1 MEKLEE
7 IHQIKSERLVVDDP
21 NASLVD
27 AMTDYKRREGLV
39 FANSNTHIAALVGD
53 GGGCDFEHYWSP
65 CR

>member
-39 FANSNTHIAALVGD
+39 FACL
-53 GGGCDFEHYWSP
+53 GGHCADPLRDRGECDIEHYRGS
-65 CR
+65 CG

>member
-27 AMTDYKRREGLV
+27 AMTNYKRREGLV
-39 FANSNTHIAALVGD
+39 FACSVRSNVALIGD
-53 GGGCDFEHYWSP
+53 CGGCDFEHYWRP
-65 CR
+65 CG

>member
-39 FANSNTHIAALVGD
+39 FACLGGD
-53 GGGCDFEHYWSP
+53 CVVPLRARCKCDIEHYRRS
-65 CR
+65 CG

>member
-7 IHQIKSERLVVDDP
+7 IHQIKRERLVVDDP

-39 FANSNTHIAALVGD
+39 FACLGGD
-53 GGGCDFEHYWSP
+53 CVVP
-65 CR
+65 L

>member
-1 MEKLEE
+1 MEKPFEAFLFQIIEMEKLEE

-39 FANSNTHIAALVGD
+39 FACLGGD
-53 GGGCDFEHYWSP
+53 CVVP
-65 CR
+65 L